1 MTDGPDG
8 ERSAGRPRRAP
19 RRLRR
24 QLAKTGGTRIVG
36 AARSVRPSP
45 ARRRLS
51 RLQRRLT
58 LAYTLITLAG
68 VGALCWLVIRTDGR
82 SWQAAQYEE
91 MRRRAAVTA
100 SLIYYTD
107 AGIQLDGLYDDE
119 ATSGRPQVLVLQAHG
134 DGLRRVFISR
144 GPAADVEEGAVAR
157 VARKAMAH
165 DDTVRAQG
173 RTSAGQPAYLL
184 ALPFYHDRTQQTSG
198 AVVVVGDPAKGQAE
212 HHRLVVSVLSGSGLL
227 VLLAAVT
234 GHVLSGRSL
243 RPAAEALD
251 AQERLL
257 ADAAHELRTP
267 VAVMRGSVDLA
278 DADPGRLHA
287 HLPRLRRAT
296 DRMTDVVDNI
306 LTRGRLQA
314 GNTFR
319 PVPLRL
325 DQLVEQVCEELPPAR
340 HTVTAYLDPSVV
352 TADPELVRT
361 AVRNLLAN
369 ALRHGRTPGDPQDR
383 AEVDITVSGTA
394 VTVADRGVGV
404 DPDVLP
410 GLLVRFRSPGGGTGI
425 GLSLVREV
433 AAAHGG
439 EVTVRQRPGGGSAF
453 VLTLGPAQRPTG
465 HRRAPLRSPG
475 RNPAS

>member
-1 MTDGPDG
+1 MTDP
-8 ERSAGRPRRAP
+8 S
-19 RRLRR
+19 
-24 QLAKTGGTRIVG
+24 
-36 AARSVRPSP
+36 PSP

-51 RLQRRLT
+51 RLQRWLT

-68 VGALCWLVIRTDGR
+68 VGVLCWLVVRTDGR
-82 SWQAAQYEE
+82 SWQAAEYEE

-119 ATSGRPQVLVLQAHG
+119 ATSGRPQVLVLQARG
-134 DGLRRVFISR
+134 DGLRRVFTSR
-144 GPAADVEEGAVAR
+144 GPAADPEAGAVTR
-157 VARKAMAH
+157 VARTAMAR
-165 DDTVRAQG
+165 DDTVHAEG
-173 RTSAGQPAYLL
+173 RTRAGRPVYLL
-184 ALPFYHDRTQQTSG
+184 ALPFHHDVTQRTAG
-198 AVVVVGDPAKGQAE
+198 AVVVVGDPAKGRSE
-212 HHRLVVSVLSGSGLL
+212 HHRLLVAVLSGSGLL
-227 VLLAAVT
+227 VLVAAVT

-267 VAVMRGSVDLA
+267 VAVMRASVDLA
-278 DADPGRLHA
+278 DADPDRLHT

-314 GNTFR
+314 ENPFL

-325 DQLVEQVCEELPPAR
+325 DQLVEQVCEELPPSR
-340 HTVTAYLDPSVV
+340 HTVTLHLDPSVV

-369 ALRHGRTPGDPQDR
+369 ALRHGRTPGDPRDR
-383 AEVDITVSGTA
+383 AEVDITVSGVT

-404 DPDVLP
+404 DPDCLP
-410 GLLVRFRSPGGGTGI
+410 ALLVRFRSPGGGTGI

-439 EVTVRQRPGGGSAF
+439 SVTVRRPPGGGAAF
-453 VLTLGPAQRPTG
+453 VLTLGPSQRPAVR
-465 HRRAPLRSPG
+465 RRAPRRSPDG
-475 RNPAS
+475 HAAS

>member
-1 MTDGPDG
+1 MTDG
-8 ERSAGRPRRAP
+8 R
-19 RRLRR
+19 
-24 QLAKTGGTRIVG
+24 T
-36 AARSVRPSP
+36 SP

-68 VGALCWLVIRTDGR
+68 VGALSWLVIRTDGR
-82 SWQAAQYEE
+82 SWQAAEYEE

-100 SLIYYTD
+100 SLVYYTD

-119 ATSGRPQVLVLQAHG
+119 ATSGRPQVIVLQSRR
-134 DGLRRVFISR
+134 DGLKQVFISR
-144 GPAADVEEGAVAR
+144 GPAADVGAGAIDR
-157 VARKAMAH
+157 VARSAMAR
-165 DDTVRAQG
+165 DDTVRAGG
-173 RTSAGQPAYLL
+173 RTHAGQPVYLL
-184 ALPFYHDRTQQTSG
+184 AVPFYDDVAQKTSG
-198 AVVVVGDPAKGQAE
+198 AVVVVGDPAEGRAE
-212 HHRLVVSVLSGSGLL
+212 HHRLVVAVLSGSALL

-234 GHVLSGRSL
+234 GHVLSGRSM

-278 DADPGRLHA
+278 DADPDRLHA
-287 HLPRLRRAT
+287 HLPRLRRAA

-314 GNTFR
+314 GHTSR
-319 PVPLRL
+319 LVPLRL
-325 DQLVEQVCEELPPAR
+325 DQLVEQVCEELPPSR
-340 HTVTAYLDPSVV
+340 HTVRPLLEPSVV

-369 ALRHGRTPGDPQDR
+369 ALRHGRTPGDPLER
-383 AEVDITVSGTA
+383 AQVDVAVHGTT
-394 VTVADRGVGV
+394 VTVADRGPGL
-404 DPDVLP
+404 DPESLP
-410 GLLVRFRSPGGGTGI
+410 GLLVRYRSPGGGTGI
-425 GLSLVREV
+425 GLSLVRDV

-439 EVTVRQRPGGGSAF
+439 DITVRRRPGGGSVF
-453 VLTLGPAQRPTG
+453 VLMLGPAQRRTG
-465 HRRAPLRSPG
+465 RPRTRRRSADRDP
-475 RNPAS
+475 SS

>member
-1 MTDGPDG
+1 MTKGP
-8 ERSAGRPRRAP
+8 
-19 RRLRR
+19 
-24 QLAKTGGTRIVG
+24 
-36 AARSVRPSP
+36 PSP
-45 ARRRLS
+45 ARRGLS
-51 RLQRRLT
+51 RLQLRLT

-68 VGALCWLVIRTDGR
+68 VGALSWLVIRTDGR
-82 SWQAAQYEE
+82 SWQAAEYEE

-119 ATSGRPQVLVLQAHG
+119 ATSGRPQVLVLQARS

-144 GPAADVEEGAVAR
+144 GPVADVEAGAVTRAAR
-157 VARKAMAH
+157 AAMGS
-165 DDTVRAQG
+165 DDTVRTEA
-173 RTSAGQPAYLL
+173 RSHAGEPVYLL
-184 ALPFYHDRTQQTSG
+184 ALPFYHDRTQKTSG

-212 HHRLVVSVLSGSGLL
+212 HRRLALAVLSGSGLL

-243 RPAAEALD
+243 RLAAEALD

-278 DADPGRLHA
+278 DAHPERLPS

-296 DRMTDVVDNI
+296 DRMSDVVDNI

-314 GNTFR
+314 GNPFR

-325 DQLVEQVCEELPPAR
+325 DQLVEQVCEELPPSR
-340 HTVTAYLDPSVV
+340 HTVTPHLDPSVV

-369 ALRHGRTPGDPQDR
+369 ALRHGRTPGDPHNR
-383 AEVDITVSGTA
+383 ADVDVTVSGDT

-404 DPDVLP
+404 DPDCLP

-425 GLSLVREV
+425 GLSLVQEV
-433 AAAHGG
+433 ATAHGG
-439 EVTVRQRPGGGSAF
+439 DVTVRQRPGGGAAF
-453 VLTLGPAQRPTG
+453 VLTLGPARRPTG
-465 HRRAPLRSPG
+465 RRRTLRRSPDRG
-475 RNPAS
+475 PAS

>member
-1 MTDGPDG
+1 MTGGAEDGG
-8 ERSAGRPRRAP
+8 RRPRPA
-19 RRLRR
+19 
-24 QLAKTGGTRIVG
+24 T
-36 AARSVRPSP
+36 
-45 ARRRLS
+45 ARRRLV

-82 SWQAAQYEE
+82 SWQAAEYEE

-100 SLIYYTD
+100 SLLYYTD
-107 AGIQLDGLYDDE
+107 AGLQLDGLYDDE
-119 ATSGRPQVLVLQAHG
+119 ATSGRPQVLVLQARG
-134 DGLRRVFISR
+134 DEMRRVFVSR
-144 GPAADVEEGAVAR
+144 GAAADARPDTVTR
-157 VARKAMAH
+157 VARTAMAR
-165 DDTVRAQG
+165 DDTVRAKG
-173 RTSAGQPAYLL
+173 RTRAGHPVYLL
-184 ALPFYHDRTQQTSG
+184 ALPFYHDVTQKTSG

-212 HHRLVVSVLSGSGLL
+212 HRRLVVAVLSGSGLL

-234 GHVLSGRSL
+234 GHLLSGRSL

-267 VAVMRGSVDLA
+267 VAVMRASVDLA
-278 DADPGRLHA
+278 DADPDGLRL

-296 DRMTDVVDNI
+296 DRMTGVVDNI
-306 LTRGRLQA
+306 LTRGRVQA
-314 GNTFR
+314 GNAFH

-325 DQLVEQVCEELPPAR
+325 DQLVEQVCEELPPSR
-340 HTVTAYLDPSVV
+340 HTVTPHLEPSVV

-361 AVRNLLAN
+361 AVHNLLVN
-369 ALRHGRTPGDPQDR
+369 ALRHGRTPGDPQAR
-383 AEVDITVSGTA
+383 AEVDVTVGGA
-394 VTVADRGVGV
+394 VVTVADRGVGV
-404 DPDVLP
+404 DPDALS

-425 GLSLVREV
+425 GLSLVQEV

-439 EVTVRQRPGGGSAF
+439 NITVRRRPGGGAAF
-453 VLTLGPAQRPTG
+453 VLTLEPAQRSA
-465 HRRAPLRSPG
+465 RRRWAPRRSPD

>member
-1 MTDGPDG
+1 MTDGQDG
-8 ERSAGRPRRAP
+8 ERPAGRARRAA

-24 QLAKTGGTRIVG
+24 RPAKAGGAQGVG
-36 AARSVRPSP
+36 AAPGTRPSP

-68 VGALCWLVIRTDGR
+68 VGALSWLVIRTDGR
-82 SWQAAQYEE
+82 SWQAAEYEE

-119 ATSGRPQVLVLQAHG
+119 ATSGRPQVLVLQARG

-144 GPAADVEEGAVAR
+144 GPAADVEADAVAE
-157 VARKAMAH
+157 VARTAMTH
-165 DDTVRAQG
+165 DDTVRTEG
-173 RTSAGQPAYLL
+173 RTSAGQPVYLL
-184 ALPFYHDRTQQTSG
+184 ALPFYDDDTQKTSG
-198 AVVVVGDPAKGQAE
+198 AVVVVGDPTKGQAE
-212 HHRLVVSVLSGSGLL
+212 HHRLVMAVLSGSGLL

-314 GNTFR
+314 GNTFH

-325 DQLVEQVCEELPPAR
+325 DQLVEQVCEELPPSR
-340 HTVTAYLDPSVV
+340 HTVTPCLDPSVV
-352 TADPELVRT
+352 TADPALVRV

-383 AEVDITVSGTA
+383 AEVDVTVSGAA

-404 DPDVLP
+404 DPDGLP

-439 EVTVRQRPGGGSAF
+439 DVTVRQRPGGGSAF
-453 VLTLGPAQRPTG
+453 VLTLGPAQRPAG
-465 HRRAPLRSPG
+465 HRRAPRRSADRDP
-475 RNPAS
+475 PS

>member
-1 MTDGPDG
+1 MTGGQGG
-8 ERSAGRPRRAP
+8 ERPAERPRRAL
-19 RRLRR
+19 RRLV
-24 QLAKTGGTRIVG
+24 KVWDTRTVG
-36 AARSVRPSP
+36 IERTMRPSP

-82 SWQAAQYEE
+82 SWQAAEYEE
-91 MRRRAAVTA
+91 IRRRAAVTA

-119 ATSGRPQVLVLQAHG
+119 ATSGRPQVLVLQARS
-134 DGLRRVFISR
+134 DGLRRVFTSR
-144 GPAADVEEGAVAR
+144 GPAADVEADAVTRIAR
-157 VARKAMAH
+157 TAMAH
-165 DDTVRAQG
+165 DDTVRAEG
-173 RTSAGQPAYLL
+173 RTSAGEPVYLL
-184 ALPFYHDRTQQTSG
+184 ALPFYHDWTQKTSG
-198 AVVVVGDPAKGQAE
+198 AVVVVGDPTKGQAE
-212 HHRLVVSVLSGSGLL
+212 HHRLVVAVLSGSALL

-234 GHVLSGRSL
+234 GQVLSGRSL

-278 DADPGRLHA
+278 DADPGRLHE

-325 DQLVEQVCEELPPAR
+325 DQLVEQVCEELPPSR
-340 HTVTAYLDPSVV
+340 HTVTPCLDTSVV

-383 AEVDITVSGTA
+383 AEVDVTVSGA
-394 VTVADRGVGV
+394 EVTVADRGIGV
-404 DPDVLP
+404 DPDGLS

-439 EVTVRQRPGGGSAF
+439 DVTVRQRPGGGSAF
-453 VLTLGPAQRPTG
+453 VLRLEPARRSAG
-465 HRRAPLRSPG
+465 HRRAPRRSPD

>member
-1 MTDGPDG
+1 MTDGP
-8 ERSAGRPRRAP
+8 AGKRAAP
-19 RRLRR
+19 R
-24 QLAKTGGTRIVG
+24 
-36 AARSVRPSP
+36 SP
-45 ARRRLS
+45 ARKRLS

-82 SWQAAQYEE
+82 SWQAVEYEE

-119 ATSGRPQVLVLQAHG
+119 ATSGRPEVLVLQVRR
-134 DGLRRVFISR
+134 DGLRQVFTSR
-144 GPAADVEEGAVAR
+144 GSAQRIEPDTAAR
-157 VARKAMAH
+157 VARTAMAR
-165 DDTVRAQG
+165 DDTVRTKG
-173 RTSAGQPAYLL
+173 RTSAGQPVYLL
-184 ALPFYHDRTQQTSG
+184 GLPFYHDRTQQTSG

-212 HHRLVVSVLSGSGLL
+212 HHRLVVAVLSGSGLL
-227 VLLAAVT
+227 TLLVGVT

-278 DADPGRLHA
+278 DADPGQLHV

-314 GNTFR
+314 GHAFR

-325 DQLVEQVCEELPPAR
+325 DQLVEQVCEELPPSR
-340 HTVTAYLDPSVV
+340 HTVTSFLDPSVV
-352 TADPELVRT
+352 RADPELVRT

-383 AEVDITVSGTA
+383 AEVDITVSGTT

-404 DPDVLP
+404 DPDSLP
-410 GLLVRFRSPGGGTGI
+410 GLLVRYRSPGGGTGI
-425 GLSLVREV
+425 GLSLVREI

-439 EVTVRQRPGGGSAF
+439 DVTVRRRPGGGSAF
-453 VLTLGPAQRPTG
+453 VLTLGPAPRSSG
-465 HRRAPLRSPG
+465 HRRAPRISPD
-475 RNPAS
+475 RDPAS